1 MINQRDLRAR
11 AAEWAL
17 REDVV
22 EKDYVLGWALAGIG
36 TEAALAHRAPRR
48 VSTVWQDLSPKPP
61 KHQAQPPQ

>member
-36 TEAALAHRAPRR
+36 TEPMLRDGWVFKGGTCLKSGR
-48 VSTVWQDLSPKPP
+48 TGYEVW
-61 KHQAQPPQ
+61 